1 MFIAFVF
8 FFYFDQLQKDVYSF
22 YRFFY
27 FDQLIFENVNLV
39 FVFRRVFQSMVS
51 AGIFVWKSFN
61 AKCFL
66 YNLQNSFKKFHILSL
81 FPQINLLICN

>member
-51 AGIFVWKSFN
+51 AGIFV
-61 AKCFL
+61 
-66 YNLQNSFKKFHILSL
+66 
-81 FPQINLLICN
+81 